1 LLRKNTLKT
10 SPPTSPIGLS
20 PGDPNVA
27 LSASPTHPLVASQR
41 QMISLCDAAPRPSKI
56 TKRHLDYWFKKTFP
70 TLARDIAI
78 EKLSVCLLPE
88 PLVPPSEGTPDG
100 PISSQA
106 KDLVALETLFWRVV
120 AGQLNSSEYFQG
132 LDSFEVVLETD
143 NATRVP
149 TVLNSRWAKEQIR
162 QLLNISPVAYEQL
175 LIKALDDF
183 WSQPAAPSQGRN
195 VSDWLVLE
203 FAAQLKAQADL
214 HLLDTTLSPPLHKA
228 LMNALSAPDAAS
240 RERLAEG
247 CRPGVYSLSIIY
259 QAWELPVPVNGAIAL
274 SRQDVNT
281 HWGGAVLYRPGNPL
295 QIYDSLTE
303 LATDLKGE
311 ASAGNEVDTTP
322 MAEHF
327 LVRLV
332 RDIQTAQKI
341 TLSDTLADGAAA
353 GEEFTAWVRRL
364 DAAAHLGAWLDLA
377 GVMDEREFRLKLK
390 TLDDWLHANP
400 SITGDDRL
408 AWWKAAQSLQ
418 NTLAEAPPPS
428 DPVLMASPDAIR
440 DQVRQLLAV
449 AIKEKYPPANPDD
462 INLSIRREVVDPHA
476 PTGSSPFGSGVST
489 GSTKSI
495 YDDTRSLTDWAMSN
509 LTDDERQAAHP
520 TVVGP
525 LSFPQI
531 VEVIERADVGARLP
545 AELQRMARKRQT
557 QWMSVKATQMRAEVW
572 AAHISGDLRH
582 DKDNTGLKLVLAALD
597 CPGSAGRD
605 KVNGHEVVVRQLHWG
620 NSVLKDLLAFGVK
633 SFASRPSLTLYT
645 PGAPDGKTFRDVD
658 ASSSGRA
665 LQTALAQTLTATPE
679 MTRWLISQLPL
690 PEQAAQIASMLPTED
705 GETVKEKIKKVT
717 QSVFKGTKDRTRN
730 DFALKVT
737 SPVVEGDLFKALH
750 ETQITHAL
758 ETVQTLTVTN
768 AERDSAAAREG
779 RRNGVALL
787 TGAMSMVPAGRL
799 GGIVG
804 RAILPTMAGG
814 AAVSAIQDE
823 GGSVSQWTSDFIRGL
838 GEVLAEGGQDLIMAR
853 ATRRRGK
860 AYPPLASLPRMP
872 DPRLESFQLKGFE
885 GKGLVPEGRNR
896 YRDLHGQGYLK
907 LGKDYFKTAFQDGE
921 QVIYAPNNRT
931 DQRTVTWENGQ
942 WTVQERRRL
951 LGGGG
956 YWSRPQERP
965 EDKKFNALV
974 EGVLPSGHDLPSE
987 AANVMKRVVRSM
999 PETLLDRV
1007 LQESMNDVGAAD
1019 IESYRLHLK
1028 QINRQNYQVYEPKRK
1043 HLLHK
1048 LGIWDLVEQ
1057 TSDTLQKEKN
1067 LSLSLPQKYRLYD
1080 TLIMH
1085 KEEFILEGRLKAS
1098 ATILPDNVTGAK
1110 YIVITPR
1117 NGRKKDAVD
1126 KISKDI
1132 SDTVNVV
1139 ERRLESKLDTL
1150 FPGDEPSVIAARKA
1164 YIESP
1169 EYQIDKNDE
1178 YRKERLRR
1186 HKPGLLTEI
1195 RNHKIRYIAV
1205 NRGKTQQSTHLTT
1218 ENDINTFTRSL
1229 NNYSP
1234 FDIELVTQA
1243 ASHKVTGQAASSV
1256 PAPAAAKP
1264 STVIPEYTVTVSPLA
1279 EAQMSYDNFPAP
1291 ARAKVSEIMDDLQA
1305 GRITTKKINRYY
1317 WYDMAQLA
1325 PGGGRG
1331 AWRAAFERQGNTWT
1345 LQGFYDYHAT
1355 RHATVWGD

>member
-1 LLRKNTLKT
+1 MLDHD
-10 SPPTSPIGLS
+10 LS
-20 PGDPNVA
+20 GQIN
-27 LSASPTHPLVASQR
+27 ASQQR
-41 QMISLCDAAPRPSKI
+41 MINLSKAAPRPSEV
-56 TKRHLDYWFKKTFP
+56 TRQHLDHWLKRSFP
-70 TLARDIAI
+70 ILPVDMAVD
-78 EKLSVCLLPE
+78 KLSVRVSQKTPIPQSGHE
-88 PLVPPSEGTPDG
+88 PDG
-100 PISSQA
+100 SSSGPTD
-106 KDLVALETLFWRVV
+106 KNITGLELLFWR
-120 AGQLNSSEYFQG
+120 AITGQVDISDSLADLDNLEIVQE
-132 LDSFEVVLETD
+132 LDSSK
-143 NATRVP
+143 RVP
-149 TVLNSRWAKEQIR
+149 TLLNSRRAKEKFR
-162 QLLNISPVAYEQL
+162 QLLNTTPVAYEQL
-175 LIKALDDF
+175 LMTSLDSF
-183 WSQPAAPSQGRN
+183 WDRPAAFSQGRSIN
-195 VSDWLVLE
+195 GWLADEL
-203 FAAQLKAQADL
+203 AMQLKALADL
-214 HLLDTTLSPPLHKA
+214 HLHDKTLSRQMHKA
-228 LMNALSAPDAAS
+228 IMDSLSAPDAAS
-240 RERLAEG
+240 RNKLAERY
-247 CRPGVYSLSIIY
+247 RPWVYSLSAIY
-259 QAWELPVPVNGAIAL
+259 LDWGLSVPVTSAVAL
-274 SRQDVNT
+274 SRHNADT
-281 HWGGAVLYRPGNPL
+281 DWGGAVLYRPGKPL
-295 QIYDSLTE
+295 EIYENLQQLKTSFIGDSAADEVELVPLAQNFLTR
-303 LATDLKGE
+303 LATD
-311 ASAGNEVDTTP
+311 
-322 MAEHF
+322 
-327 LVRLV
+327 VR
-332 RDIQTAQKI
+332 TAQKAAI
-341 TLSDTLADGAAA
+341 RDALSDDIVE
-353 GEEFTAWVRRL
+353 GENISSWVHRL
-364 DAAAHLGAWLDLA
+364 DAAADLGIRLDLA
-377 GVMDEREFRLKLK
+377 GVLDEREFRLKLAS
-390 TLDDWLHANP
+390 LDHWLHANP
-400 SITGDDRL
+400 HIIGNDRL
-408 AWWKAAQSLQ
+408 AWWKATQALQ
-418 NTLAEAPPPS
+418 NTIADTPAPP
-428 DPVLMASPDAIR
+428 DPVSMATPEAIR
-440 DQVRQLLAV
+440 DQARTLLAGY
-449 AIKEKYPPANPDD
+449 IKEKYPPADPED
-462 INLSIRREVVDPHA
+462 ITLSIRKEALDPHA
-476 PTGSSPFGSGVST
+476 PTGHSPFGSGVSM
-489 GSTKSI
+489 GSAQAFH
-495 YDDTRSLTDWAMSN
+495 DDRRSLTDWAMSN
-509 LTDDERQAAHP
+509 LTDDERQAAHH

-545 AELQRMARKRQT
+545 VVLQRMARERQT

-620 NSVLKDLLAFGVK
+620 DSVLKDLLAFGVK

-658 ASSSGRA
+658 ASGSGRA
-665 LQTALAQTLTATPE
+665 LQTALAQTLTATPQ

-690 PEQAAQIASMLPTED
+690 LEQAAQLASLLPAED
-705 GETVKEKIKKVT
+705 NLTIPEKIKKVT
-717 QSVFKGTKDRTRN
+717 QSVFTWSKDRTRS

-758 ETVQTLTVTN
+758 KTVQALTVTN

-787 TGAMSMVPAGRL
+787 TGAMSMAPAGRL
-799 GGIVG
+799 AGTVG

-823 GGSVSQWTSDFIRGL
+823 GGSVSQWASDFIRGL

-853 ATRRRGK
+853 ATRPRGN
-860 AYPPLASLPRMP
+860 AYPALASLPRMP
-872 DPRLESFQLKGFE
+872 DPRLEAFQLKGFE

-951 LGGGG
+951 LGGGV

-965 EDKKFNALV
+965 EDKKHNALV
-974 EGVLPSGHDLPSE
+974 EGVLPNGHDLPSE
-987 AANVMKRVVRSM
+987 AVDVMKRVIHSM

-1007 LQESMNDVGAAD
+1007 LQESMNDIGAPN

-1028 QINRQNYQVYEPKRK
+1028 QINRQNAKDYEPKRK

-1057 TSDTLQKEKN
+1057 TSGTLQKEKN

-1080 TLIMH
+1080 TLILH

-1132 SDTVNVV
+1132 SDTVQVV
-1139 ERRLESKLDTL
+1139 EKRLESKLDTL
-1150 FPGDEPSVIAARKA
+1150 FPGDEPSVVAAREA

-1169 EYQIDKNDE
+1169 EYRIDNIDE
-1178 YRKERLRR
+1178 FRKERLRR

-1195 RNHKIRYIAV
+1195 RNYKIRHIII
-1205 NRGKTQQSTHLTT
+1205 NRGKTQRSALLTT
-1218 ENDINTFTRSL
+1218 ENDIDTFTRSL
-1229 NNYSP
+1229 KNYSP

-1279 EAQMSYDNFPAP
+1279 DAQMSYDNFPAP
-1291 ARAKVSEIMDDLQA
+1291 ARAKVSEIMDDLRA

-1331 AWRAAFERQGNTWT
+1331 AWRAAFERQGNTWI

-1355 RHATVWGD
+1355 RHATFWGD